1 MNNQKYLIA
10 ANWKQN
16 GDSKSLIKLI
26 NDFIKLYKKI
36 KPQCDILI
44 LPPSIYLNT
53 ILNRLN
59 HHKVS
64 RKKISLGSQN
74 ISSFENGAYTGELS
88 VDMTKDYNCT
98 YALIGHSERR
108 HVFQEDEKT
117 IAKKTQLSLESNMN
131 TILCVGET
139 ITEYNKKLTKKV
151 ILRQLRS
158 ALIKSVALLKSN
170 HNKIIIAYEPVW
182 AIGTGENAF
191 PEQVEEANK
200 IIRSWIG
207 NFYGGER
214 ADKVPIL
221 YGGSVNPENTEELI
235 RTDGTDGFL
244 IGGASLDMESFCS
257 IVQQVDK
264 NY

>member
-36 KPQCDILI
+36 KPKCDILI
-44 LPPSIYLNT
+44 LPPSIYLSA

-59 HHKVS
+59 HHKIS

-108 HVFQEDEKT
+108 HIFQEDEKT

-151 ILRQLRS
+151 ILRQLKS
-158 ALIKSVALLKSN
+158 ALVKSLVLLKSD
-170 HNKIIIAYEPVW
+170 HSKIIIAYEPVW
-182 AIGTGENAF
+182 AIGTGKTASLDNISD
-191 PEQVEEANK
+191 VHSYIRNSLNK
-200 IIRSWIG
+200 ILETKTNNI
-207 NFYGGER
+207 
-214 ADKVPIL
+214 KIL
-221 YGGSVNPENTEELI
+221 YGGSVNDLNASSIL
-235 RTDGTDGFL
+235 GLSNVNGAL
-244 IGGASLDMESFCS
+244 VGGASLNSKKFIDICS
-257 IVQQVDK
+257 SI
-264 NY
+264 

>member
-36 KPQCDILI
+36 KPKCDILI
-44 LPPSIYLNT
+44 LPPSIYLNV

-59 HHKVS
+59 HHKIS

-151 ILRQLRS
+151 ILRQLKS
-158 ALIKSVALLKSN
+158 ALIKSLVLLKSD
-170 HNKIIIAYEPVW
+170 HSKIIIAYEPVW
-182 AIGTGENAF
+182 AIGTGKTASLDNIRD
-191 PEQVEEANK
+191 VHSYIRNTLNK
-200 IIRSWIG
+200 ILGAKANNI
-207 NFYGGER
+207 
-214 ADKVPIL
+214 KIL
-221 YGGSVNPENTEELI
+221 YGGSVNDLNASSILSLSNVN
-235 RTDGTDGFL
+235 GAL
-244 IGGASLDMESFCS
+244 VGGASLNSKKFIDICS
-257 IVQQVDK
+257 SI
-264 NY
+264 

>member
-26 NDFIKLYKKI
+26 NSFVRLYKKI
-36 KPQCDILI
+36 KPKCDILI
-44 LPPSIYLNT
+44 LPPSIYLGA

-151 ILRQLRS
+151 ILRQLKS
-158 ALIKSVALLKSN
+158 ALIKSLVLLKSD
-170 HNKIIIAYEPVW
+170 HSKIIIAYEPVW
-182 AIGTGENAF
+182 AIGTGKTASLDNISD
-191 PEQVEEANK
+191 VHSYIRNSLNK
-200 IIRSWIG
+200 ILETKTNNI
-207 NFYGGER
+207 
-214 ADKVPIL
+214 KIL
-221 YGGSVNPENTEELI
+221 YGGSVNDLNASSIL
-235 RTDGTDGFL
+235 GLSNVNGAL
-244 IGGASLDMESFCS
+244 VGGASLNSKKFIDICS
-257 IVQQVDK
+257 SI
-264 NY
+264 

>member
-36 KPQCDILI
+36 KPKCDILI
-44 LPPSIYLNT
+44 LPPSIYLNV

-59 HHKVS
+59 HHKIS

-139 ITEYNKKLTKKV
+139 IAEYNKKLTKKV
-151 ILRQLRS
+151 ILRQLKS
-158 ALIKSVALLKSN
+158 ALIKSLVLLKSD
-170 HNKIIIAYEPVW
+170 HSKIIIAYEPVW
-182 AIGTGENAF
+182 AIGTGKTASLDNISD
-191 PEQVEEANK
+191 VHSYIRNTLNK
-200 IIRSWIG
+200 ILGIKTNNI
-207 NFYGGER
+207 
-214 ADKVPIL
+214 KIL
-221 YGGSVNPENTEELI
+221 YGGSVNNLNASSI
-235 RTDGTDGFL
+235 LSLSNVNGAL
-244 IGGASLDMESFCS
+244 VGGASLNSKKFIDICS
-257 IVQQVDK
+257 SI
-264 NY
+264 

>member
-10 ANWKQN
+10 GNWKQN

-36 KPQCDILI
+36 KPKCDILI
-44 LPPSIYLNT
+44 LPPSIYLNV

-59 HHKVS
+59 HHKIS

-74 ISSFENGAYTGELS
+74 ISSFQNGAYTGELS

-139 ITEYNKKLTKKV
+139 IAEYNKKLTKKV
-151 ILRQLRS
+151 ILRQLKS
-158 ALIKSVALLKSN
+158 ALIKSLVLLKSD
-170 HNKIIIAYEPVW
+170 HSKIIIAYEPVW
-182 AIGTGENAF
+182 AIGTGKTASLDNISD
-191 PEQVEEANK
+191 VHNYIRNTLSK
-200 IIRSWIG
+200 ILGIKTNNI
-207 NFYGGER
+207 
-214 ADKVPIL
+214 KIL
-221 YGGSVNPENTEELI
+221 YGGSVNDLNASSILSLSNVN
-235 RTDGTDGFL
+235 GAL
-244 IGGASLDMESFCS
+244 VGGASLNSKKFIDICS
-257 IVQQVDK
+257 SI
-264 NY
+264 

>member
-10 ANWKQN
+10 GNWKQN
-16 GDSKSLIKLI
+16 GDSKSLIKLV

-36 KPQCDILI
+36 KPECDILI
-44 LPPSIYLNT
+44 LPPSIYLNV

-59 HHKVS
+59 HHKIS

-74 ISSFENGAYTGELS
+74 ISSFQNGAYTGELS

-139 ITEYNKKLTKKV
+139 IAEYNKKLTKKV
-151 ILRQLRS
+151 ILRQLKS
-158 ALIKSVALLKSN
+158 ALIKSLVLLKSD
-170 HNKIIIAYEPVW
+170 HSKIIIAYEPVW
-182 AIGTGENAF
+182 AIGTGKTASLDNISD
-191 PEQVEEANK
+191 VHSYIRNVLNK
-200 IIRSWIG
+200 ILGIKMNSI
-207 NFYGGER
+207 
-214 ADKVPIL
+214 KIL
-221 YGGSVNPENTEELI
+221 YGGSVNNLNASSI
-235 RTDGTDGFL
+235 LSLSNVNGAL
-244 IGGASLDMESFCS
+244 VGGASLNSKKFIDICS
-257 IVQQVDK
+257 SI
-264 NY
+264 

>member
-26 NDFIKLYKKI
+26 NSFVRLYKKI
-36 KPQCDILI
+36 KPKCDILI
-44 LPPSIYLNT
+44 LPPSIYLGA

-59 HHKVS
+59 HHKIS

-108 HVFQEDEKT
+108 HIFQEDEKT
-117 IAKKTQLSLESNMN
+117 IAKKTQLSLESNMS

-151 ILRQLRS
+151 ILRQLKS
-158 ALIKSVALLKSN
+158 ALIKSLVLLKSD
-170 HNKIIIAYEPVW
+170 HSKIIIAYEPVW
-182 AIGTGENAF
+182 AIGTGKTASLDNISD
-191 PEQVEEANK
+191 VHSYIRNSLNK
-200 IIRSWIG
+200 ILETKTNNI
-207 NFYGGER
+207 
-214 ADKVPIL
+214 KIL
-221 YGGSVNPENTEELI
+221 YGGSVNDLNASSIL
-235 RTDGTDGFL
+235 GLSNVNGAL
-244 IGGASLDMESFCS
+244 VGGASLNSKKFIDICS
-257 IVQQVDK
+257 SI
-264 NY
+264 

>member
-26 NDFIKLYKKI
+26 NSFVRLYKKI
-36 KPQCDILI
+36 KPKCDILI
-44 LPPSIYLNT
+44 LPPSIYLGA

-59 HHKVS
+59 HHKIS

-108 HVFQEDEKT
+108 HIFQEDEKT

-151 ILRQLRS
+151 ILRQLKS
-158 ALIKSVALLKSN
+158 ALIKSLVLLKSD
-170 HNKIIIAYEPVW
+170 HSKIIIAYEPVW
-182 AIGTGENAF
+182 AIGTGKTASLDNISD
-191 PEQVEEANK
+191 VHSYIRNSLNK
-200 IIRSWIG
+200 ILETKTNNI
-207 NFYGGER
+207 
-214 ADKVPIL
+214 KIL
-221 YGGSVNPENTEELI
+221 YGGSVNDLNASSIL
-235 RTDGTDGFL
+235 GLSNVNGAL
-244 IGGASLDMESFCS
+244 VGGASLNSKKFIDICS
-257 IVQQVDK
+257 SI
-264 NY
+264 

>member
-26 NDFIKLYKKI
+26 NSFVRLYKKI
-36 KPQCDILI
+36 KPKCDILI
-44 LPPSIYLNT
+44 LPPSIYLGA

-108 HVFQEDEKT
+108 HIFQEDEKT
-117 IAKKTQLSLESNMN
+117 IAKKTQLSLESNMS

-151 ILRQLRS
+151 ILRQLKS
-158 ALIKSVALLKSN
+158 ALIKSLVLLKSD
-170 HNKIIIAYEPVW
+170 HSKIIIAYEPVW
-182 AIGTGENAF
+182 AIGTGKTASLDNISD
-191 PEQVEEANK
+191 VHSYIRNSLNK
-200 IIRSWIG
+200 ILETKTNNI
-207 NFYGGER
+207 
-214 ADKVPIL
+214 KIL
-221 YGGSVNPENTEELI
+221 YGGSVNDLNASSIL
-235 RTDGTDGFL
+235 GLSNVNGAL
-244 IGGASLDMESFCS
+244 VGGASLNSKKFIDICS
-257 IVQQVDK
+257 SI
-264 NY
+264 

>member
-16 GDSKSLIKLI
+16 GDLKSLIKLI
-26 NDFIKLYKKI
+26 NSFVRLYKKI
-36 KPQCDILI
+36 KPKCDILI
-44 LPPSIYLNT
+44 LPPSIYLGA

-59 HHKVS
+59 HHKIS

-108 HVFQEDEKT
+108 HIFQEDEKT

-139 ITEYNKKLTKKV
+139 IAEYNKKLTKKV
-151 ILRQLRS
+151 ILRQLKS
-158 ALIKSVALLKSN
+158 ALIKSLVLLKSD
-170 HNKIIIAYEPVW
+170 HSKIIIAYEPVW
-182 AIGTGENAF
+182 AIGTGKTASLDNIRD
-191 PEQVEEANK
+191 VHSYIRNTLNK
-200 IIRSWIG
+200 ILGTKTNNI
-207 NFYGGER
+207 
-214 ADKVPIL
+214 KIL
-221 YGGSVNPENTEELI
+221 YGGSVNDLNASSILSLSNVN
-235 RTDGTDGFL
+235 GAL
-244 IGGASLDMESFCS
+244 VGGASLNSKKFIDICS
-257 IVQQVDK
+257 SI
-264 NY
+264 

>member
-26 NDFIKLYKKI
+26 NDFIKSYKKI
-36 KPQCDILI
+36 KPRCEILI
-44 LPPSIYLNT
+44 LPPSIYLNA
-53 ILNRLN
+53 ISNRLS
-59 HHKVS
+59 HHKIS

-117 IAKKTQLSLESNMN
+117 IAKKIQLSLASNMN

-139 ITEYNKKLTKKV
+139 IAEYNKKLTKKV
-151 ILRQLRS
+151 ILRQLKS
-158 ALIKSVALLKSN
+158 ALIKSSVLLKSD
-170 HNKIIIAYEPVW
+170 HSKVIIAYEPVW
-182 AIGTGENAF
+182 AIGTGKTASLDNISD
-191 PEQVEEANK
+191 VHSYIRNVLNK
-200 IIRSWIG
+200 ILGIKTNSI
-207 NFYGGER
+207 
-214 ADKVPIL
+214 KIL
-221 YGGSVNPENTEELI
+221 YGGSVNNLNASSI
-235 RTDGTDGFL
+235 LSLSNVNGAL
-244 IGGASLDMESFCS
+244 VGGASLNSKKFIDICS
-257 IVQQVDK
+257 SI
-264 NY
+264 

>member
-36 KPQCDILI
+36 KPKCDILI
-44 LPPSIYLNT
+44 LPPSIYLNV

-59 HHKVS
+59 YHKIS
-64 RKKISLGSQN
+64 CKKISLGSQN

-151 ILRQLRS
+151 ILRQLKS
-158 ALIKSVALLKSN
+158 ALIKSLVLLKSD
-170 HNKIIIAYEPVW
+170 HSKIIIAYEPVW
-182 AIGTGENAF
+182 AIGTGKTASLDNISD
-191 PEQVEEANK
+191 VHSYIRNTLNK
-200 IIRSWIG
+200 ILGIKTNNI
-207 NFYGGER
+207 
-214 ADKVPIL
+214 KIL
-221 YGGSVNPENTEELI
+221 YGGSVNNLNASSI
-235 RTDGTDGFL
+235 LSLSNVNGAL
-244 IGGASLDMESFCS
+244 VGGASLNSKKFIDICS
-257 IVQQVDK
+257 SI
-264 NY
+264 

>member
-26 NDFIKLYKKI
+26 NSFVRLYKKI
-36 KPQCDILI
+36 KPKCDILI
-44 LPPSIYLNT
+44 LPPSIYLGA

-139 ITEYNKKLTKKV
+139 ITEHNKKLTKKV
-151 ILRQLRS
+151 ILRQLKS
-158 ALIKSVALLKSN
+158 ALIKSLVLLKSD
-170 HNKIIIAYEPVW
+170 HSKIIIAYEPVW
-182 AIGTGENAF
+182 AIGTGKTASLDNISD
-191 PEQVEEANK
+191 VHSYIRNSLNK
-200 IIRSWIG
+200 ILETKTNNI
-207 NFYGGER
+207 
-214 ADKVPIL
+214 KIL
-221 YGGSVNPENTEELI
+221 YGGSVNDLNASSIL
-235 RTDGTDGFL
+235 GLSNVNGAL
-244 IGGASLDMESFCS
+244 VGGASLNSKKFIDICS
-257 IVQQVDK
+257 SI
-264 NY
+264 

>member
-10 ANWKQN
+10 GNWKQN

-36 KPQCDILI
+36 KPKCDILI
-44 LPPSIYLNT
+44 LPPSIYLSA

-64 RKKISLGSQN
+64 CKKISLGSQN

-108 HVFQEDEKT
+108 HIFQEDEKT
-117 IAKKTQLSLESNMN
+117 IAKKTQLSLESNMS

-151 ILRQLRS
+151 ILRQLKS
-158 ALIKSVALLKSN
+158 ALIKSLVLLKSD
-170 HNKIIIAYEPVW
+170 HSKIIIAYEPVW
-182 AIGTGENAF
+182 AIGTGKTASLDNISD
-191 PEQVEEANK
+191 VHSYIRNSLNK
-200 IIRSWIG
+200 ILETKTNNI
-207 NFYGGER
+207 
-214 ADKVPIL
+214 KIL
-221 YGGSVNPENTEELI
+221 YGGSVNDLNASSIL
-235 RTDGTDGFL
+235 GLSNVNGAL
-244 IGGASLDMESFCS
+244 VGGASLNSKKFIDICS
-257 IVQQVDK
+257 SI
-264 NY
+264 

>member
-10 ANWKQN
+10 GNWKQN

-36 KPQCDILI
+36 KPKCDILI
-44 LPPSIYLNT
+44 LPPSIYLNV

-59 HHKVS
+59 HHKIS

-74 ISSFENGAYTGELS
+74 ISSFQNGAYTGELS

-139 ITEYNKKLTKKV
+139 IAEYNKKLTKKV
-151 ILRQLRS
+151 ILRQLKS
-158 ALIKSVALLKSN
+158 ALIKSLVLLKSD
-170 HNKIIIAYEPVW
+170 HSKIIIAYEPVW
-182 AIGTGENAF
+182 AIGTGKTASLDNISD
-191 PEQVEEANK
+191 VHSYIRNTLNK
-200 IIRSWIG
+200 ILGIKTNNI
-207 NFYGGER
+207 
-214 ADKVPIL
+214 KIL
-221 YGGSVNPENTEELI
+221 YGGSVNNLNASSI
-235 RTDGTDGFL
+235 LSLSNVNGAL
-244 IGGASLDMESFCS
+244 VGGASLNSKKFIDICS
-257 IVQQVDK
+257 SI
-264 NY
+264 

>member
-36 KPQCDILI
+36 KPGCEILI
-44 LPPSIYLNT
+44 LPPSIYLNA
-53 ILNRLN
+53 ISNRLS
-59 HHKVS
+59 HHKIS

-117 IAKKTQLSLESNMN
+117 IAKKIQLSLTSNMN

-139 ITEYNKKLTKKV
+139 ITEYNKKLTKRV
-151 ILRQLRS
+151 ILRQLKS
-158 ALIKSVALLKSN
+158 ALTKSLVLLKSD
-170 HNKIIIAYEPVW
+170 HSKVIIAYEPVW
-182 AIGTGENAF
+182 AIGTGKTASLDNISD
-191 PEQVEEANK
+191 VHSYIRNVLNK
-200 IIRSWIG
+200 ILGTKTNSI
-207 NFYGGER
+207 
-214 ADKVPIL
+214 KIL
-221 YGGSVNPENTEELI
+221 YGGSVNNMNASSIL
-235 RTDGTDGFL
+235 GLSNVNGAL
-244 IGGASLDMESFCS
+244 VGGASLNSKKFIDICS
-257 IVQQVDK
+257 SI
-264 NY
+264 

>member
-10 ANWKQN
+10 GNWKQN
-16 GDSKSLIKLI
+16 GDSKSLIKLV

-36 KPQCDILI
+36 KPECDILI
-44 LPPSIYLNT
+44 LPPSIYLNV

-59 HHKVS
+59 HHKIS

-74 ISSFENGAYTGELS
+74 ISSFQNGAYTGELS

-139 ITEYNKKLTKKV
+139 ITEHNKKLTKKV
-151 ILRQLRS
+151 ILRQLKS
-158 ALIKSVALLKSN
+158 ALIKSLVLLKSD
-170 HNKIIIAYEPVW
+170 HSKIIIAYEPVW
-182 AIGTGENAF
+182 AIGTGKTAGLDDISDVHSYIRNSL
-191 PEQVEEANK
+191 NK
-200 IIRSWIG
+200 ILGIKTNNI
-207 NFYGGER
+207 
-214 ADKVPIL
+214 KIL
-221 YGGSVNPENTEELI
+221 YGGSVNDLNASSIL
-235 RTDGTDGFL
+235 GLSNVNGAL
-244 IGGASLDMESFCS
+244 VGGASLNSKKFIDICS
-257 IVQQVDK
+257 SI
-264 NY
+264 

>member
-10 ANWKQN
+10 GNWKQN
-16 GDSKSLIKLI
+16 GDSKSLIKLV

-36 KPQCDILI
+36 KPECDILI
-44 LPPSIYLNT
+44 LPPSIYLNV

-59 HHKVS
+59 HHKIS

-74 ISSFENGAYTGELS
+74 ISSFQNGAYTGELS

-139 ITEYNKKLTKKV
+139 IAEYNKKLTKKV
-151 ILRQLRS
+151 ILRQLKS
-158 ALIKSVALLKSN
+158 ALIKSLVLLKSD
-170 HNKIIIAYEPVW
+170 HSKIIIAYEPVW
-182 AIGTGENAF
+182 AIGTGKTASLDNISD
-191 PEQVEEANK
+191 VHSYIRNTLNK
-200 IIRSWIG
+200 ILGIKTNNI
-207 NFYGGER
+207 
-214 ADKVPIL
+214 KIL
-221 YGGSVNPENTEELI
+221 YGGSVNNLNASSI
-235 RTDGTDGFL
+235 LSLSNVNGAL
-244 IGGASLDMESFCS
+244 VGGASLNSKKFIDICS
-257 IVQQVDK
+257 SI
-264 NY
+264 